1 MLSSVPRVWL
11 MRMLANL
18 LGPRSREIGA
28 LLETGVRRL
37 ATGGTGVLKV
47 KGVAGELGASPR
59 RLERLCAVE
68 KLPPPKRLLRDL
80 TLVFVTFRGYV
91 LELPVTA
98 SARRAGLSR
107 KALSQLRHDVLGQG
121 EPWGRLPAGEQFGLA
136 IASLARGCA
145 AASRKVQAVIEDARR
160 RMA

>member
-68 KLPPPKRLLRDL
+68 KLPPP
-80 TLVFVTFRGYV
+80 RGSCG
-91 LELPVTA
+91 T
-98 SARRAGLSR
+98 
-107 KALSQLRHDVLGQG
+107 
-121 EPWGRLPAGEQFGLA
+121 
-136 IASLARGCA
+136 
-145 AASRKVQAVIEDARR
+145 
-160 RMA
+160 